1 MKTVLSVLFFFLGG
15 SLYCTS
21 QAPSLNSLSSAR
33 ATIYL
38 DFDGQYVSG
47 TSWNWSGDINA
58 QPSGLSASAITEIFN
73 RVSED
78 YRIFDVNVTTD
89 STAFL
94 SAPPFQRIRVI
105 ITPTSG
111 WYGAPVGGV
120 SFIQSFTWGDDTPA
134 FVFNQLLSN
143 NLKYIS
149 EACSHE
155 TGHTLGLQH
164 QSTYNSSCLKTAEYE
179 GGKGSGE
186 IGWAPIMGVGYF
198 KNLTTWHNGKSALGC
213 SSIQSDIDLIL
224 SGNGFGL
231 RVDDYA
237 DVINQA
243 ADLPLE
249 GTSFNAS
256 GIINSAEDRDVFSI
270 VLPTQLDF
278 RLVASPENVGSA
290 NAGADLDLRVYLL
303 NQSADTIGKYDPL
316 ELLNAG
322 VDTVLNAG
330 KYFLVVEGIGNIN
343 LSDYGS
349 LGHYILAGSLNMA
362 LPVHNLKLK
371 GKVASNY
378 HVLSWTMQAEEPIKE
393 FELQFSSNG
402 TSFEKLVT
410 LGPSQSDA
418 VYLPTINKKIFYRVK
433 AITRAL
439 EIAYYSNVVSLPP
452 GPKYHIVRV
461 ENPIVNN
468 RIRLISGADCS
479 YQLIMSNGQRLGA
492 GKIKKGVNNIEV
504 QANAK
509 GLYLLRITYV
519 NEVWTEKIIKQ

>member
-1 MKTVLSVLFFFLGG
+1 MRNL
-15 SLYCTS
+15 
-21 QAPSLNSLSSAR
+21 P
-33 ATIYL
+33 
-38 DFDGQYVSG
+38 
-47 TSWNWSGDINA
+47 
-58 QPSGLSASAITEIFN
+58 ASPHRHHRNFN

-78 YRIFDVNVTTD
+78 YRIFDINITTD
-89 STAFL
+89 STVYKAAPL
-94 SAPPFQRIRVI
+94 SQRTRI
-105 ITPTSG
+105 IVTPSYE
-111 WYGAPVGGV
+111 WYGMSGGV
-120 SFIQSFTWGDDTPA
+120 SFVGSFTWGDDTPA
-134 FVFNQLLSN
+134 FVFNQLLNN

-155 TGHTLGLQH
+155 TGNTLGLQH

-213 SSIQSDIDLIL
+213 LSIQNDINLIL
-224 SGNGFGL
+224 TGNGFGL
-231 RVDDYA
+231 RADDYG

-249 GTSFNAS
+249 GRNFTES
-256 GIINSAEDRDVFSI
+256 GIINSAKDRGVFSI
-270 VLPTQLDF
+270 VLPTQLNF

-322 VDTVLNAG
+322 IDTVLNAG
-330 KYFLVVEGIGNIN
+330 KYFLVVEGVGNIN
-343 LSDYGS
+343 LSNYGS
-349 LGHYILAGSLNMA
+349 LGHYLLAGSLNLA

-371 GKVASNY
+371 GRVASNY

-402 TSFEKLVT
+402 SSFEKLVT

-418 VYLPTINKKIFYRVK
+418 VYLPTIDKKIFYRV
-433 AITRAL
+433 RPSPAL
-439 EIAYYSNVVSLPP
+439 EIAYYSNIISLPP

-461 ENPIVNN
+461 ENPIINN
-468 RIRLISGADCS
+468 KIRLISGADCS
-479 YQLIMSNGQRLGA
+479 YQLIMSNGQILST
-492 GKIKKGVNNIEV
+492 GKIKKGVSNIEV
-504 QANAK
+504 TANAK
-509 GLYLLRITYV
+509 GLNMASLC
-519 NEVWTEKIIKQ
+519 K